1 VRSAQII
8 DDVRRLRESLGSLP
22 EPVVRPSLVVVSGL
36 PGTGKSYFCRRLAG
50 KTPVV
55 ILESDALRKVIFHPP
70 TYSAE
75 ESSRLFETIH
85 RLAADLLARGITL
98 VLDATNLGEFHR
110 ERLYHI
116 AEQSGARLIVVRICA
131 PAQLVHQRL
140 LGRAARMDVW
150 DNSDAGWQVYERMRT
165 RAETIRRNHFKVDT
179 SREIEPAVEKI
190 ASIIDR

>member
-1 VRSAQII
+1 MRSAQII
-8 DDVRRLRESLGSLP
+8 DDVRRLRESLGPLP

-36 PGTGKSYFCRRLAG
+36 PGTGKSYFCRRLAER
-50 KTPVV
+50 TPVV
-55 ILESDALRKVIFHPP
+55 ILESDALRKVIFHLP

-85 RLAADLLARGITL
+85 RLTADLLARGMTL

-116 AEQSGARLIVVRICA
+116 AEQSGARLIVVQVCA

-140 LGRAARMDVW
+140 LGRAARKDVW

-179 SREIEPAVEKI
+179 SRDIEPAVEKI